1 MPMTAHSIKQL
12 EQAAGEIS
20 HVQALDIIENWSV
33 SNKMTINVKKTKG
46 MWICFTESVL
56 EPPPVYIGDE
66 LVERVDTNLNYL
78 EWGFKTTSN
87 GTIMLKLLYSRKAN
101 RQVYIL
107 KNKVEVK
114 FVYILNCC
122 IFLNMMYCLNI

>member
-12 EQAAGEIS
+12 EPAAGEIS
-20 HVQALDIIENWSV
+20 HAQQALSRHYPKLVSV
-33 SNKMTINVKKTKG
+33 EQNDYQRQKNK
-46 MWICFTESVL
+46 SVL

-87 GTIMLKLLYSRKAN
+87 GTI
-101 RQVYIL
+101 
-107 KNKVEVK
+107 
-114 FVYILNCC
+114 
-122 IFLNMMYCLNI
+122 

>member
-20 HVQALDIIENWSV
+20 HVQQALDIIENWSV

-114 FVYILNCC
+114 SV
-122 IFLNMMYCLNI
+122 M